1 MSDELLYNLTKKTA
15 LLLFKEF
22 IENIEDSEEDS
33 AEWNNI
39 YNDFKIFLSI
49 KKITPV
55 NEKKKKIIK
64 EISSENRCP
73 AITKDGS
80 SQCKKAF
87 VKNSKYCSVHKNY
100 GQTTI
105 SNEIV
110 VDTDSTNE
118 KEKSIDKDFIK
129 NDNDKTND
137 IDFIENDDDTND
149 NDDTND
155 IKDVVVKNK
164 KNSDKIRK
172 LKKEIM

>member
-49 KKITPV
+49 KKISPV

-73 AITKDGS
+73 AITKNGS

-100 GQTTI
+100 GQSTI
-105 SNEIV
+105 STETV
-110 VDTDSTNE
+110 ESADETN
-118 KEKSIDKDFIK
+118 EKSIDKDFIK
-129 NDNDKTND
+129 NDDDKTND

-155 IKDVVVKNK
+155 IKDVAVKNK
-164 KNSDKIRK
+164 KHSDKIRK